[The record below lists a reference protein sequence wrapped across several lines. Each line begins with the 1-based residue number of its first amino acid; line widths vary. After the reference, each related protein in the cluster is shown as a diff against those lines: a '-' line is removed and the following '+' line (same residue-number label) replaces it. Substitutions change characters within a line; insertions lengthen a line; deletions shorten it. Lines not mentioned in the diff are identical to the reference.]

1 MQTVK
6 KAGKI
11 MSSAVPSGST
21 LQSAGNRAARK
32 KRGKKEELSARI
44 VRQVSVSNNF
54 LFYSHVGICFY
65 IKITS
70 PN

>member
-11 MSSAVPSGST
+11 MASAVPPRST
-21 LQSAGNRAARK
+21 LQSTGNRAARK

-44 VRQVSVSNNF
+44 VRQVSAS
-54 LFYSHVGICFY
+54 
-65 IKITS
+65 
-70 PN
+70 

>member
-11 MSSAVPSGST
+11 MSSAVPSRST

-32 KRGKKEELSARI
+32 KRGKKEDSPHVLYDKYQQAM
-44 VRQVSVSNNF
+44 NF
-54 LFYSHVGICFY
+54 FVIHTWEFVVKS
-65 IKITS
+65 K
-70 PN
+70 

>member
-11 MSSAVPSGST
+11 MSSAVPPRST
-21 LQSAGNRAARK
+21 LQSTRNRAARK

>member
-11 MSSAVPSGST
+11 MSSAVPSRST
-21 LQSAGNRAARK
+21 LQSTGNRAARK
-32 KRGKKEELSARI
+32 KRGKKEERSARI

>member
-11 MSSAVPSGST
+11 MSSAVPSRST

-32 KRGKKEELSARI
+32 KRGKKEELSASI